1 MTQHVSKNV
10 FITGGSSGIGL
21 ALAVLYH
28 RRGYNVTIAGR
39 NLDKLEA
46 ASEDRFLTYVLDVT
60 SPESVEKVSKRYL
73 AEHDNQAPDILIN
86 CAGVM
91 IPGEFI
97 SMPEENYW
105 ANIDVDFKGTV
116 LMCKAIAPLMV
127 ERGSGQIVNVASVA
141 GFLGIY
147 GYTGYSA
154 AKFAV
159 MGFSEA
165 LRFELEPHGVTVH
178 VACPPDTK
186 TPGLA
191 LELSMRP
198 EETDA
203 IAGSIKPV
211 AADVV
216 ARAIVQGIDKKKN
229 TIVIGA
235 LSRLYY
241 RLKGVWPELFYW
253 IVSSDVKKVR
263 KHKMC

>member
-1 MTQHVSKNV
+1 MAQYYSHNV
-10 FITGGSSGIGL
+10 FITGGSSGIGHAI
-21 ALAVLYH
+21 ALRYH
-28 RRGYNVTIAGR
+28 RRGYNVAIAGR
-39 NLDKLEA
+39 DLSKLEA
-46 ASEDRFLTYVLDVT
+46 ASEDRFATYVLDVS
-60 SPESVEKVSKRYL
+60 SPESVESAKKRYL
-73 AEHDNQAPDILIN
+73 AGHDNQAPDILIN

-97 SMPEENYW
+97 SMPEEDYW
-105 ANIDVDFKGTV
+105 ANIDIDFKGTV
-116 LMCKAIAPLMV
+116 LMCKAFAPLMAQ
-127 ERGSGQIVNVASVA
+127 RGSGQIVNVASVA

-165 LRFELEPHGVTVH
+165 LRFELEPLGVTVH
-178 VACPPDTK
+178 VVCPPDTK

-191 LELSMRP
+191 LEQSMRP

-203 IAGSIKPV
+203 IAGSIKPIS
-211 AADVV
+211 ADVV
-216 ARAIVQGIDKKKN
+216 AKAMIQGIDKKKN

-241 RLKGVWPELFYW
+241 RLKGIWPELFYW
-253 IVSSDVKKVR
+253 IVSSDVRKVR
-263 KHKMC
+263 RR